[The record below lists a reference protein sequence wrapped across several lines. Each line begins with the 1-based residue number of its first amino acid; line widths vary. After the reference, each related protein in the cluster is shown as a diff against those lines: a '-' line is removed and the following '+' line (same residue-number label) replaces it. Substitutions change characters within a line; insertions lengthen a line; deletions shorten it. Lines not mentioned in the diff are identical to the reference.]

1 MTDNFYKWNA
11 LFFVVVFPLLGSGIL
26 NLVWAVG
33 ISYVCPFLL
42 TAAHLAE
49 LQLCSGVGWHGPP
62 PHLFFG
68 QDFSRSF
75 LEPSV
80 EGHSVCPKNCIPVL
94 HCLFSFLL
102 VSFFLGLTYF
112 LLACWERL
120 VLFSRTWGLCFF
132 PFAWFLFFIW
142 EYLLSACTLFTY
154 LFLSIGQNCF

>member
-33 ISYVCPFLL
+33 ISYACPFLL

-102 VSFFLGLTYF
+102 VSFFSWSNLFLVVLLGTSCSVLKDLGPLFFPVCVIFIFYMGISF
-112 LLACWERL
+112 ERL
-120 VLFSRTWGLCFF
+120 HPLHVSL
-132 PFAWFLFFIW
+132 P
-142 EYLLSACTLFTY
+142 
-154 LFLSIGQNCF
+154 